1 MLLTCVF
8 ALKIGIP
15 RRIYRYIVQYIK
27 VNTTQE
33 QAAGGGGGGVVRAI
47 RTWVWVFISI
57 YNLASS

>member
-8 ALKIGIP
+8 ALKIDIP

-33 QAAGGGGGGVVRAI
+33 QAGVGGGGCEGDPYVGVGV
-47 RTWVWVFISI
+47 
-57 YNLASS
+57 YKYL

>member
-8 ALKIGIP
+8 ALKIDIP

-33 QAAGGGGGGVVRAI
+33 QAGVGGGVKGI

>member
-8 ALKIGIP
+8 ALKIDIP

-33 QAAGGGGGGVVRAI
+33 QAEVGGGGVKGI

>member
-8 ALKIGIP
+8 ALKIDIP

-33 QAAGGGGGGVVRAI
+33 QAAGGGGGDCEGDPYVGVGV
-47 RTWVWVFISI
+47 
-57 YNLASS
+57 YKLASS